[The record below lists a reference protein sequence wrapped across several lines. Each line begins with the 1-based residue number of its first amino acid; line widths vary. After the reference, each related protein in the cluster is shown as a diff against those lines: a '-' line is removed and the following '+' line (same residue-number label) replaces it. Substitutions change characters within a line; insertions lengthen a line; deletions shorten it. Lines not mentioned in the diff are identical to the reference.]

1 MTYLLAGIKVGHAS
15 HPELLTGLTVFLCP
29 EGTVGGVDVRGPAP
43 GTREIALLSP
53 MKSVLTINAVLLAGG
68 SAFGLSAADGVVN
81 YLAERGIGHPTP
93 IKNIPIVSAA
103 IVFDLLLGGGAIFP
117 DAAMA
122 YQACEVAGTGPIE
135 QGNVG
140 AGSGVTVGKWGGPLA
155 MMKGGF
161 GLASHKIGELEV
173 GAAAV
178 VNCIGDVVNDDGTV
192 IAGARD
198 PAGGW
203 LVNSDPWRQFPEMPP
218 ANLMTNTTLVVVMT
232 NALMDKVG
240 ANRLAER
247 VHDGLAIAIRPTH
260 TTHDGD
266 AAFALSTGKVD
277 APFDLVGNIA
287 VSAVVKAIQ
296 NGVRY
301 AKTAANVPGLAG

>member
-1 MTYLLAGIKVGHAS
+1 MEFLLAGIKVGHAS
-15 HPELLTGLTVFLCP
+15 HPQFLTGLTVFLCP
-29 EGTVGGVDVRGPAP
+29 EGTIGGVDVRGPAP
-43 GTREIALLSP
+43 GTREITLLSP
-53 MKSVLTINAVLLAGG
+53 MKSVMTINAILLSGG

-103 IVFDLLLGGGAIFP
+103 IVYDLMLGGGSFYP

-122 YQACEVAGTGPIE
+122 YQACEVAGKNPIE

-140 AGSGVTVGKWGGPLA
+140 AGTGVTVGKWGDPSA
-155 MMKGGF
+155 IMKGGF

-192 IAGARD
+192 LAGARD
-198 PAGGW
+198 PEGGW
-203 LVNSDPWRQFPEMPP
+203 LVAGDPWRQFPEMPP

-232 NALMDKVG
+232 NAIMDKVG

-247 VHDGLAIAIRPTH
+247 VHDGLSITIRPTH

-266 AAFALSTGKVD
+266 ATFALSTGQVE
-277 APFDLVGNIA
+277 APFDLVGNVA
-287 VSAVVKAIQ
+287 VSTVVQAIQ

-301 AKTAANVPGLAG
+301 AKTEANVPGLAG